1 MDKNRDERNNREYES
16 GSEAGG
22 SSRLPSD
29 AAAGGTASLPAAAA
43 REDGEARVL
52 TAEATSGGEGRVL
65 TAEAAS
71 GGEAPVELPPRPAE
85 STWTEEQ
92 WQAIVDGGEN
102 ILVAAAAGSGKTAV
116 LVERIIR
123 RISDESAMLHVD
135 QLLVATFTKAAAAE
149 MRERIRLA
157 LERKLEANPDSEHLR
172 RQLALLNRASITTLH
187 SFCLE
192 VIQRHFQAVQLDPA
206 FRVANETEIELLR
219 QDVLEELFEERYA
232 SKEPA
237 FARMVDW
244 FSGERNDEAAFR
256 LVHRL
261 YDFSRSH
268 PWPEEWLDSM
278 TASFSPAD
286 VEELGRSPWADSIMA
301 AARLTLNGIVELL
314 RQAIALTTA
323 PGGPEP
329 YRAALEQELAGAA
342 ALADAASSVPWER
355 MHESFGLLS
364 FGRLA
369 ACRGDQYD
377 KELQEQVKRLRD
389 QAKKRLQQVRDEL
402 FRRTPEQFLQ
412 ELHAIRP
419 VLEALTSV
427 VSEFGARFEAAK
439 RAKGWLDFADL
450 EHYCLRIL
458 RDPSSTPERPVPSAA
473 GLLYQEQ
480 FAEILLDEY
489 QDTNMV
495 QEAIVDLITR
505 PGQGNR
511 FMVGDVKQS
520 IYRFRLAEPGLFQS
534 KYTSYGKKGQG
545 NGTRI
550 DLARNFRSRQGIVD
564 TVNMVF
570 RQIMNADVAELTYD
584 SAAELVCGASYP
596 SADEIAAESRRDRD
610 EFGLPYFATELLLI
624 DKGVPAPADEAAED
638 EDSETERAAVD
649 AAELETARLEARAIA
664 SRIRRMTGDEGE
676 PPYLVYDKDQKRMR
690 PVTYRDMVILLRAT
704 QAWAPLMMEELR
716 REGIPAYA
724 EFSTGYFTATEV
736 EIVLSLLRVIDNPQ
750 QDIPLAAVLRSP
762 IVGLQEEE
770 LARIRLYGKG
780 KPFYYAVMEA
790 ARTEEHDCSPEAMQ
804 LELPLSADE
813 GAASASASQQGW
825 EGWQAKLRR
834 FLDRLE
840 QWRNAARQGRL
851 SELIWQVYRET
862 GYYEWV
868 GGLAGGLQRQA
879 NLRALY
885 DRARQY
891 ESSSIRGLFRFL
903 RFIDRMR
910 DSGGDLGTARALGE
924 REDVVRI
931 MTIHKSKGLEF
942 PVVIVAGLSKR
953 FNQQDLN
960 ASFLMHKHLG
970 FGPKYVDEEKRVAYP
985 TLPNLAIRRQ
995 MRLELLAEEQRV
1007 LYVALTRPKEK
1018 LILIGTVQDAE
1029 KSIRKWGEALDVE
1042 RLLLPDYVVAEAR
1055 SYLDW
1060 IGPAIIRHPAAAEWR
1075 RYAGLPNRNGE
1086 SLLDDPSR
1094 WQLAMVPASVIAAD
1108 ERLAEMPVDEERMRR
1123 LKALR
1128 RLETEEVFPRSVWA
1142 EQIGERLSW
1151 RDPYRIVT
1159 LLPSKT
1165 SVTEMKRLAASD
1177 DWPPEDW
1184 VGAPAGPEEEVE
1196 TASEP
1201 GGLEAAEAAIGG
1213 NEPAAAAGAAA
1224 GGDQAAS
1231 GPYSD
1236 PSRTLYLRRPKFMER
1251 RGITPVERGTAY
1263 HLLMQHLPLN
1273 RPLTAAEVKHTLDDL
1288 VARLIMT
1295 RMQADALDAGSVAA
1309 FFDSEVGRQLAEASW
1324 VKRELPFSYGLTA
1337 TEAYTIEG
1345 LRRRES
1351 VTAAAEALGSG
1362 TASASGNEPR
1372 FVATPAFAAMDSS
1385 GQLDQETVLVQGII
1399 DCLFEWNG
1407 ELVLLDYKT
1416 DKVLAHRGGLRGL
1429 TEHYRFQ
1436 LELYA
1441 RAIEEIWK
1449 RPVKRKVLYFFDAKQ
1464 ACEL

>member
-1 MDKNRDERNNREYES
+1 M
-16 GSEAGG
+16 
-22 SSRLPSD
+22 
-29 AAAGGTASLPAAAA
+29 
-43 REDGEARVL
+43 
-52 TAEATSGGEGRVL
+52 
-65 TAEAAS
+65 
-71 GGEAPVELPPRPAE
+71 
-85 STWTEEQ
+85 
-92 WQAIVDGGEN
+92 
-102 ILVAAAAGSGKTAV
+102 
-116 LVERIIR
+116 
-123 RISDESAMLHVD
+123 
-135 QLLVATFTKAAAAE
+135 
-149 MRERIRLA
+149 
-157 LERKLEANPDSEHLR
+157 
-172 RQLALLNRASITTLH
+172 
-187 SFCLE
+187 
-192 VIQRHFQAVQLDPA
+192 
-206 FRVANETEIELLR
+206 
-219 QDVLEELFEERYA
+219 
-232 SKEPA
+232 
-237 FARMVDW
+237 
-244 FSGERNDEAAFR
+244 
-256 LVHRL
+256 
-261 YDFSRSH
+261 
-268 PWPEEWLDSM
+268 
-278 TASFSPAD
+278 
-286 VEELGRSPWADSIMA
+286 
-301 AARLTLNGIVELL
+301 
-314 RQAIALTTA
+314 
-323 PGGPEP
+323 
-329 YRAALEQELAGAA
+329 
-342 ALADAASSVPWER
+342 
-355 MHESFGLLS
+355 
-364 FGRLA
+364 
-369 ACRGDQYD
+369 
-377 KELQEQVKRLRD
+377 
-389 QAKKRLQQVRDEL
+389 
-402 FRRTPEQFLQ
+402 
-412 ELHAIRP
+412 
-419 VLEALTSV
+419 
-427 VSEFGARFEAAK
+427 
-439 RAKGWLDFADL
+439 
-450 EHYCLRIL
+450 
-458 RDPSSTPERPVPSAA
+458 
-473 GLLYQEQ
+473 
-480 FAEILLDEY
+480 
-489 QDTNMV
+489 
-495 QEAIVDLITR
+495 
-505 PGQGNR
+505 
-511 FMVGDVKQS
+511 
-520 IYRFRLAEPGLFQS
+520 FQS
-534 KYTSYGKKGQG
+534 KYTSYGKQG
-545 NGTRI
+545 RGDGIRI

-596 SADEIAAESRRDRD
+596 SAEEIAAESRRGRD
-610 EFGLPYFATELLLI
+610 EFGMPYFATELLLI

-638 EDSETERAAVD
+638 EDGETERAAAD

-704 QAWAPLMMEELR
+704 QAWAPLMLEELR

-770 LARIRLYGKG
+770 LAQIRLYGKG

-790 ARTEEHDCSPEAMQ
+790 ARAEAEDGSPAAMQ
-804 LELPLSADE
+804 LELELPLSADE
-813 GAASASASQQGW
+813 GADLAPRQGRGSW
-825 EGWQAKLRR
+825 EAKLSR

-840 QWRNAARQGRL
+840 QWRIAARQGRL
-851 SELIWQVYRET
+851 SELIWRVYRET

-910 DSGGDLGTARALGE
+910 DTGGDLGTARALGE

-1042 RLLLPDYVVAEAR
+1042 RLLLPDYLVAEAR

-1075 RYAGLPNRNGE
+1075 RHAGLPNRNGE
-1086 SLLDDPSR
+1086 CLLEDPSR

-1108 ERLAEMPVDEERMRR
+1108 ERLAEMPEDEERARR
-1123 LKALR
+1123 MKALR
-1128 RLETEEVFPRSVWA
+1128 QLETEDVFPRSEWA
-1142 EQIGERLSW
+1142 DLIGERLAW
-1151 RDPYRIVT
+1151 RDPHRIVT

-1184 VGAPAGPEEEVE
+1184 IGAPAGAEEEAEATVE
-1196 TASEP
+1196 EH
-1201 GGLEAAEAAIGG
+1201 GGLEAAETATGD

-1231 GPYSD
+1231 GSYAD

-1263 HLLMQHLPLN
+1263 HLLMQHLPLD
-1273 RPLTAAEVKHTLDDL
+1273 RRLTAAEVNHTLDDL

-1295 RMQADALDAGSVAA
+1295 RMQADALDAESVAA

-1324 VKRELPFSYGLTA
+1324 VKRELPFSYGLSA

-1362 TASASGNEPR
+1362 TAPASGNEPR

-1441 RAIEEIWK
+1441 RAIEDIWK

-1464 ACEL
+1464 ACDL

>member
-1 MDKNRDERNNREYES
+1 MDKNRDERNSSEYEN

-22 SSRLPSD
+22 SSRLRSA
-29 AAAGGTASLPAAAA
+29 AAAGGTADLPPAAAA

-52 TAEATSGGEGRVL
+52 TAEA
-65 TAEAAS
+65 AS
-71 GGEAPVELPPRPAE
+71 VGEATAELPPRPAE

-157 LERKLEANPDSEHLR
+157 LERKLEASPDSEHLR

-268 PWPEEWLDSM
+268 PWSEEWLDSM

-286 VEELGRSPWADSIMA
+286 IEELGRSPWADSIMA

-314 RQAIALTTA
+314 RQANSLTTA

-473 GLLYQEQ
+473 ALLYQEQ

-545 NGTRI
+545 DGIRI

-638 EDSETERAAVD
+638 EDGETERAAVD

-676 PPYLVYDKDQKRMR
+676 PPYFVYDKDQKRMR
-690 PVTYRDMVILLRAT
+690 PVTYRDMVILLRST

-762 IVGLQEEE
+762 IVGLQEED

-790 ARTEEHDCSPEAMQ
+790 ARAEAQDGSPAAMQ
-804 LELPLSADE
+804 LELELPLSVDEAAD
-813 GAASASASQQGW
+813 SAPRQDRGD
-825 EGWQAKLRR
+825 WQAKLSR

-910 DSGGDLGTARALGE
+910 DTGGDLGTARALGE

-970 FGPKYVDEEKRVAYP
+970 FGPKYIDEEKRVAYP

-1075 RYAGLPNRNGE
+1075 RYAGLPNRNGVC
-1086 SLLDDPSR
+1086 LLDDPSR
-1094 WQLAMVPASVIAAD
+1094 WQLALVPASVIAAD

-1123 LKALR
+1123 MKALR
-1128 RLETEEVFPRSVWA
+1128 WLETEDFPRSAWA

-1151 RDPYRIVT
+1151 RDPHRIVT

-1165 SVTEMKRLAASD
+1165 SVTEMKWLAASD

-1184 VGAPAGPEEEVE
+1184 LGAPAGPEEEAVE
-1196 TASEP
+1196 TASEL
-1201 GGLEAAEAAIGG
+1201 GGLEAVDAAIGG
-1213 NEPAAAAGAAA
+1213 TEPAAAAGAAA

-1263 HLLMQHLPLN
+1263 HLLMQHLPLD
-1273 RPLTAAEVKHTLDDL
+1273 RPLTAAEVNHTLDDL

-1295 RMQADALDAGSVAA
+1295 RVQADALDAESVAA
-1309 FFDSEVGRQLAEASW
+1309 FLDSEVGRQLAEASW

>member
-1 MDKNRDERNNREYES
+1 M
-16 GSEAGG
+16 
-22 SSRLPSD
+22 
-29 AAAGGTASLPAAAA
+29 
-43 REDGEARVL
+43 
-52 TAEATSGGEGRVL
+52 
-65 TAEAAS
+65 
-71 GGEAPVELPPRPAE
+71 
-85 STWTEEQ
+85 
-92 WQAIVDGGEN
+92 
-102 ILVAAAAGSGKTAV
+102 
-116 LVERIIR
+116 
-123 RISDESAMLHVD
+123 
-135 QLLVATFTKAAAAE
+135 
-149 MRERIRLA
+149 
-157 LERKLEANPDSEHLR
+157 
-172 RQLALLNRASITTLH
+172 
-187 SFCLE
+187 
-192 VIQRHFQAVQLDPA
+192 
-206 FRVANETEIELLR
+206 
-219 QDVLEELFEERYA
+219 
-232 SKEPA
+232 
-237 FARMVDW
+237 
-244 FSGERNDEAAFR
+244 
-256 LVHRL
+256 
-261 YDFSRSH
+261 
-268 PWPEEWLDSM
+268 
-278 TASFSPAD
+278 
-286 VEELGRSPWADSIMA
+286 
-301 AARLTLNGIVELL
+301 
-314 RQAIALTTA
+314 
-323 PGGPEP
+323 
-329 YRAALEQELAGAA
+329 
-342 ALADAASSVPWER
+342 
-355 MHESFGLLS
+355 
-364 FGRLA
+364 
-369 ACRGDQYD
+369 
-377 KELQEQVKRLRD
+377 
-389 QAKKRLQQVRDEL
+389 
-402 FRRTPEQFLQ
+402 
-412 ELHAIRP
+412 
-419 VLEALTSV
+419 
-427 VSEFGARFEAAK
+427 
-439 RAKGWLDFADL
+439 
-450 EHYCLRIL
+450 
-458 RDPSSTPERPVPSAA
+458 
-473 GLLYQEQ
+473 
-480 FAEILLDEY
+480 
-489 QDTNMV
+489 
-495 QEAIVDLITR
+495 
-505 PGQGNR
+505 
-511 FMVGDVKQS
+511 
-520 IYRFRLAEPGLFQS
+520 FQS
-534 KYTSYGKKGQG
+534 KYTSYGTKVRGDG
-545 NGTRI
+545 IRI

-596 SADEIAAESRRDRD
+596 SAEQIAAESRRGRE

-624 DKGVPAPADEAAED
+624 DKGVPAPADEAAAD
-638 EDSETERAAVD
+638 EDGEGERAAAD

-676 PPYLVYDKDQKRMR
+676 APYLVYDKAQQRMR

-770 LARIRLYGKG
+770 LSRIRLYGKG
-780 KPFYYAVMEA
+780 KPFYCAVLEA
-790 ARTEEHDCSPEAMQ
+790 ARAQAQDGSSLALE
-804 LELPLSADE
+804 LELPLSAD
-813 GAASASASQQGW
+813 GDADSAPRQGSG
-825 EGWQAKLRR
+825 GWQAKLSR

-851 SELIWQVYRET
+851 SELIWRVYRET

-910 DSGGDLGTARALGE
+910 DTGGDLGTARALGE

-970 FGPKYVDEEKRVAYP
+970 FGLKYVDEEKRVAYP
-985 TLPNLAIRRQ
+985 TLPYLAIRRQ

-1086 SLLDDPSR
+1086 CLLEEPSQ
-1094 WQLAMVPASVIAAD
+1094 WQLALVPASVIAAD
-1108 ERLAEMPVDEERMRR
+1108 ERLADMPEDEERVRR
-1123 LKALR
+1123 MKALR
-1128 RLETEEVFPRSVWA
+1128 RLETEDEFPRSAWV

-1151 RDPYRIVT
+1151 RDPHRIVT

-1177 DWPPEDW
+1177 DGPAEDW
-1184 VGAPAGPEEEVE
+1184 IGDPAGPEVE
-1196 TASEP
+1196 AGEP
-1201 GGLEAAEAAIGG
+1201 VAEHDDKEAAETAMGG
-1213 NEPAAAAGAAA
+1213 NEPAAAAGTDA
-1224 GGDQAAS
+1224 GGDQVAS
-1231 GPYSD
+1231 APYAD
-1236 PSRTLYLRRPKFMER
+1236 ASRTLYLRRPRFMER

-1273 RPLTAAEVKHTLDDL
+1273 RQLTAAEVNHTLDDL

-1295 RMQADALDAGSVAA
+1295 RMQANALDAESVVA

-1324 VKRELPFSYGLTA
+1324 VKRELPFSYGLSA
-1337 TEAYTIEG
+1337 TEAYSIEG

-1351 VTAAAEALGSG
+1351 VTAAAEALGRK
-1362 TASASGNEPR
+1362 TASSSENEPR
-1372 FVATPAFAAMDSS
+1372 FVATPAFAALDSS

-1399 DCLFEWNG
+1399 DCLFEWDG

-1416 DKVLAHRGGLRGL
+1416 DNVLACQKGLRGL

-1441 RAIEEIWK
+1441 RAIEDIWK